1 MMKYLVNI
9 TSFDGLKKLYREWAM
24 KLHPDMGGSDAEM
37 QVLNN
42 EYDVLFAV
50 WKNRKEV
57 ETGVHTEET
66 ADGDRRWFYTQ
77 NGWAGKNYKCGRS
90 TKEITEIIR
99 SYLKEAYSD
108 CKWSVRYSSYSGGS
122 SIHVA
127 LMEAPYNVFVDGTN
141 HCESVNQYHF
151 DMDDRYVP
159 KAHAMIQDVIDFINS
174 YRYSDSDGMIDY
186 FDTNFYYDVSVGK
199 WDNPFKVVYRE
210 PKKPDDRV
218 YETVVV
224 KETKTRKVKK
234 VQPIE
239 RPAEIKV
246 GQHIR
251 LKTYFNYGCSKGFV
265 YEITKIGNQISSDK
279 ITCMKMGRKLDKTVT
294 SIKSRGNGFLCSID
308 KLNQWAAD
316 GSIEFVNIVDEVE
329 TYEVEKT
336 VKRPVKP
343 DVSVEAATEIGKYT
357 VNEDVDT
364 RDQSKIWVVKI
375 VETLDKEAFN
385 VLRGKMKELGGYY
398 SRFKKGFLFR
408 DDPTEELNNVFA

>member
-1 MMKYLVNI
+1 M
-9 TSFDGLKKLYREWAM
+9 
-24 KLHPDMGGSDAEM
+24 
-37 QVLNN
+37 
-42 EYDVLFAV
+42 
-50 WKNRKEV
+50 
-57 ETGVHTEET
+57 
-66 ADGDRRWFYTQ
+66 
-77 NGWAGKNYKCGRS
+77 
-90 TKEITEIIR
+90 
-99 SYLKEAYSD
+99 KEAYSD

-127 LMEAPYNVFVDGTN
+127 LMEAPYNVFVDGVEK
-141 HCESVNQYHF
+141 HAAVNQYHF

-186 FDTNFYYDVSVGK
+186 FDTNFYYDASVGK

-251 LKTYFNYGCSKGFV
+251 LNGYFTYGCHKGYV
-265 YEITKIGNQISSDK
+265 YEVVSVTNNSVK
-279 ITCMKMGRKLDKTVT
+279 TMKMNRKLDKPVT
-294 SIKSRGNGFLCSID
+294 STNTRGNVFLCSMEKFD
-308 KLNQWAAD
+308 QWLSN

-336 VKRPVKP
+336 VKRPVTP
-343 DVSVEAATEIGKYT
+343 DTAVDATVSIGKYE
-357 VNEDVDT
+357 VKEDIDT
-364 RDQSKIWVVKI
+364 RDQSKIWVVKLS
-375 VETLDKEAFN
+375 EMLDKEAFN
-385 VLRGKMKELGGYY
+385 LLRGKMKEIGGYY

-408 DDPTEELNNVFA
+408 ADPTEQLNDVFA

>member
-122 SIHVA
+122 TIYVA
-127 LMEAPYNVFVDGTN
+127 LMEAPYNVFVDGVEK
-141 HCESVNQYHF
+141 HADVNEYHF
-151 DMDDRYVP
+151 DRDDKYVS
-159 KAHAMIQDVIDFINS
+159 KAHTMIQNVIDFINS
-174 YRYSDSDGMIDY
+174 YRYDDSDGMIDY
-186 FDTNFYYDVSVGK
+186 FSTNFYYDVSVGK
-199 WDNPFKVVYRE
+199 WDKPFKVVYRE
-210 PKKPDDRV
+210 PKKPDGRV

-224 KETKTRKVKK
+224 KEAKTRKVKK
-234 VQPIE
+234 AQPIE
-239 RPAEIKV
+239 KPAEIKV

-336 VKRPVKP
+336 V
-343 DVSVEAATEIGKYT
+343 
-357 VNEDVDT
+357 
-364 RDQSKIWVVKI
+364 Q
-375 VETLDKEAFN
+375 
-385 VLRGKMKELGGYY
+385 
-398 SRFKKGFLFR
+398 
-408 DDPTEELNNVFA
+408 

>member
-37 QVLNN
+37 QVLNS

-66 ADGDRRWFYTQ
+66 ADGDRINFYTQ
-77 NGWAGKNYKCGRS
+77 NGWAGKNYKRGRT
-90 TKEITEIIR
+90 TKEIAAIIR
-99 SYLKEAYSD
+99 TYLKEIYSD
-108 CKWSVRYSSYSGGS
+108 CKWSVTMSSGTWTS
-122 SIHVA
+122 SIYVV
-127 LMEAPYNVFVDGTN
+127 LLEAPYDVYAAGVEHGERGTYYRSDK
-141 HCESVNQYHF
+141 EK
-151 DMDDRYVP
+151 YVS
-159 KAHAMIQDVIDFINS
+159 KAYAMLQDVIQFIES
-174 YRYSDSDGMIDY
+174 YHYDDSDSMIDY
-186 FDTNFYYDVSVGK
+186 FDTNFYYSVNIGT
-199 WDNPFKVVYRE
+199 WDKPFKVVYRE

-251 LKTYFNYGCSKGFV
+251 LKAYFNYGCSKGFV

-279 ITCMKMGRKLDKTVT
+279 VTCMKMGRKLDKTVT

-308 KLNQWAAD
+308 KLNQWAND

-343 DVSVEAATEIGKYT
+343 DVSVEAAAEIGKYT

-375 VETLDKEAFN
+375 IETLDKEAFN

>member
-127 LMEAPYNVFVDGTN
+127 LMEAPYNVFVDGVEK
-141 HCESVNQYHF
+141 HAAVNQYHF

-174 YRYSDSDGMIDY
+174 YRYDDSDGMIDY
-186 FDTNFYYDVSVGK
+186 FSTNFYYDVSVGK
-199 WDNPFKVVYRE
+199 WDKPFKVVYRE

-234 VQPIE
+234 AQPIE
-239 RPAEIKV
+239 KPAEIKV

-408 DDPTEELNNVFA
+408 ADPTEELNNVFA